1 MQPLGGARPLIFERQ
16 PETPG
21 GRTDGSTARVANPAA
36 LTSDGRNADVRDV
49 HAICVRG
56 DEAAFRS
63 LYRRHTPALYA
74 FACRLMGGESPE
86 VEDVLQDAWLRASR
100 ALGDF
105 AWRSSLR
112 TWLSSIVLNC
122 CRERWRER
130 SEVLEEAPESAVTTD
145 PGLRMD
151 IEQALA
157 ALSPGYRAVLVLH
170 DVEGYTH
177 EEIAERLGIR
187 PGTSKSQL
195 FRARRAV
202 RAHLAD
208 DPQSPRES

>member
-1 MQPLGGARPLIFERQ
+1 M
-16 PETPG
+16 
-21 GRTDGSTARVANPAA
+21 ANPAA
-36 LTSDGRNADVRDV
+36 LSSDGRSADIRDV

-74 FACRLMGGESPE
+74 FACRLMGGESAE

-105 AWRSSLR
+105 GWRSSLR

-130 SEVLEEAPESAVTTD
+130 GESLEAAPEAVVSTD
-145 PGLRMD
+145 HGLRLD
-151 IEQALA
+151 IEAALA
-157 ALSPGYRAVLVLH
+157 SLPPGYRAVLVLH
-170 DVEGYTH
+170 DIEGYTH
-177 EEIAERLGIR
+177 DEIAERLGIR

-195 FRARRAV
+195 FHARRAV
-202 RAHLAD
+202 RQRLAG
-208 DPQSPRES
+208 DPQSAREN

>member
-1 MQPLGGARPLIFERQ
+1 MTTAAAPNR
-16 PETPG
+16 
-21 GRTDGSTARVANPAA
+21 DGH
-36 LTSDGRNADVRDV
+36 DADIRDV

-74 FACRLMGGESPE
+74 FACRLLGGESPE

-105 AWRSSLR
+105 GWRSSLR

-122 CRERWRER
+122 CRERWRAR
-130 SEVLEEAPESAVTTD
+130 GEVLESAPEAIVETD
-145 PGLRMD
+145 PALRLD
-151 IEQALA
+151 LEAALA
-157 ALSPGYRAVLVLH
+157 SLPPGYRAVLVLH

-177 EEIAERLGIR
+177 DDIAARLGIA

-195 FRARRAV
+195 FHARRAV
-202 RAHLAD
+202 RARLSG
-208 DPQSPRES
+208 DPQSASEKRR